1 MTTNHRP
8 TLESKS
14 GKAIG
19 ITNTITHSR
28 ALPQQTHLK
37 YRNDTEIDSQVGHRA
52 VEDLKRELLI
62 NEGKLIDT
70 KRAGSFTEDSAK
82 RIRIEDSDDSDEEE
96 TELLMAEL
104 AQLKKE
110 SGSGSG
116 SGIQNGREPD
126 RITVLGSIEAEKD
139 EKTEENEEI
148 SSESDS
154 NDDSDEENRLLLE
167 ELAKIKQERLEKVKK
182 TQQEEKT
189 KKAMSSN
196 PLVSIS
202 DETAPESKKSWR
214 NSTAFNRKPPPTKE
228 DSESFTNDT
237 LKSEIHQKFLSKYI
251 R

>member
-62 NEGKLIDT
+62 NEGKLIET

-82 RIRIEDSDDSDEEE
+82 RIRIENSDDSDDEE
-96 TELLMAEL
+96 TELLVAEL

-110 SGSGSG
+110 SGSGP
-116 SGIQNGREPD
+116 GIQNRGESHRVTEP
-126 RITVLGSIEAEKD
+126 GSIEVEKD
-139 EKTEENEEI
+139 EENEET

-154 NDDSDEENRLLLE
+154 DDADSDEENRLLLE

-214 NSTAFNRKPPPTKE
+214 NSTAFNRKPPPTKG